1 MRKMSKKILIN
12 VIITSILIICPLLTI
27 LILKPE
33 FNHEG
38 RQMLSTILPL
48 FWLSINICGA
58 VGSNKEKDNEKV
70 SVMAMW
76 MLTAISLVVQF
87 VLYTRSLDCDMSIQT
102 IFPLFSGAIFI
113 LFGNYI
119 PKLSV
124 SKEKMSALSVA
135 MPWLYATI
143 NKDPS
148 CSIQANRFA
157 AKVWV
162 LGGIGLTLTV
172 FFQSITFLY
181 ADAAIM
187 IAMFAIPVIYAC
199 VKFKNKP
206 KTQEVEP

>member
-1 MRKMSKKILIN
+1 MSKKILIH
-12 VIITSILIICPLLTI
+12 VIITSILIICPLLAI

-48 FWLSINICGA
+48 FWLAINICSA
-58 VGSNKEKDNEKV
+58 VGSNKEKENEKV
-70 SVMAMW
+70 SILGMW
-76 MLTAISLVVQF
+76 MLTAISWVIPLI
-87 VLYTRSLDCDMSIQT
+87 LYTRSLDCDMSIHT
-102 IFPLFSGAIFI
+102 IFPLFSGAVFI

-124 SKEKMSALSVA
+124 SKEKMSALAVV

-143 NKDPS
+143 NKDKS

-157 AKVWV
+157 AKIWV

-172 FFQSITFLY
+172 FFQSIAFLY
-181 ADAAIM
+181 VGGTIM
-187 IAMFAIPVIYAC
+187 ITMFVVPVIYAC
-199 VKFKNKP
+199 VKFKDVP
-206 KTQEVEP
+206 KFQEVES